1 MCQRNSA
8 FGHHFHEIPKV
19 EFEPQV
25 PPHAKDDDLLV
36 EMVAFEKIINAL
48 HAGQLRRRANLP
60 PNMHC
65 FRLFVP

>member
-36 EMVAFEKIINAL
+36 EMVAFEKIINA
-48 HAGQLRRRANLP
+48 
-60 PNMHC
+60 
-65 FRLFVP
+65 